1 MKQNLKVSTV
11 ITTYRR
17 TDMLKRAIDSVLNQ
31 TYSNIEVIVVDDN
44 DEKSEDR
51 KNTEE
56 IMTSY
61 ANNQKVKYIK
71 HKVNM
76 NGAAARNTGIKNST
90 GEIVCFLDDD
100 DWYLETKIEKQLEFL
115 CKNKDYKAVYCGWH
129 RNGKIVIPKRK
140 GNLGFELLSGDSL
153 IYTNT
158 IMMWKNI
165 AEKIGGWDERFKR
178 NQEAAFLLRYFK
190 YGFSIGVIEECLV
203 EFDTSD
209 RRNQLDSELVIESVL
224 SINPNATM
232 VIKSTVPVGYTEKVR
247 KMFKT
252 DNIIFSPEFL
262 REGKALYD
270 NLYPSRIIV
279 GEQSER
285 AQKFASLLAEGAIKE
300 DIPTLFTDSTEAE
313 AVKLFSNTWNKLDFT
328 YVCEKNDIIDIKP
341 EKYEEMIT
349 LAEKLSSQ
357 FPFVRVDFY
366 YINNKIYFGELT
378 FTPNNGMESIKPIER
393 DMEIAGWIDIKKYK

>member
-1 MKQNLKVSTV
+1 MKIYASPKKIGYVSQDSSCWFEGYNEKYFHDKGALYYCISNKYSKLLCLQFLLRKRKKVCENIDIIRAYKLMVSGINIDINESNKMNENLKVSTI

-17 TDMLKRAIDSVLNQ
+17 ADMLKRAIDSVLNQ

-61 ANNQKVKYIK
+61 ANNPKVKYIK
-71 HKVNM
+71 HKGNM

-165 AEKIGGWDERFKR
+165 AEKIGGWDERFRR

-209 RRNQLDSELVIESVL
+209 RRNQLDSEKNEEQFEFYLREHEDMIKKLADFDKNARKKIYSKRYRGVL
-224 SINPNATM
+224 LYHL
-232 VIKSTVPVGYTEKVR
+232 KSK
-247 KMFKT
+247 
-252 DNIIFSPEFL
+252 NIINAFKVYIKMIKYIPIMFN
-262 REGKALYD
+262 KD
-270 NLYPSRIIV
+270 IIV
-279 GEQSER
+279 YICYR
-285 AQKFASLLAEGAIKE
+285 LINK
-300 DIPTLFTDSTEAE
+300 DIC
-313 AVKLFSNTWNKLDFT
+313 N
-328 YVCEKNDIIDIKP
+328 Y
-341 EKYEEMIT
+341 
-349 LAEKLSSQ
+349 
-357 FPFVRVDFY
+357 
-366 YINNKIYFGELT
+366 
-378 FTPNNGMESIKPIER
+378 
-393 DMEIAGWIDIKKYK
+393 

>member
-1 MKQNLKVSTV
+1 MNKNLKVSTI

-17 TDMLKRAIDSVLNQ
+17 ADMLKRAIDSVLNQ

-61 ANNQKVKYIK
+61 ANNPKVKYIK

-76 NGAAARNTGIKNST
+76 
-90 GEIVCFLDDD
+90 
-100 DWYLETKIEKQLEFL
+100 TKIEKRLEFL

-209 RRNQLDSELVIESVL
+209 RRNQLDSEKNE
-224 SINPNATM
+224 
-232 VIKSTVPVGYTEKVR
+232 EQ
-247 KMFKT
+247 F
-252 DNIIFSPEFL
+252 EFYL
-262 REGKALYD
+262 REHEDMIKKLAEFDKNARKKIYSKRYRGVLLYHLKSKNIVNAFKVYIKMIKYIPIMFNKD
-270 NLYPSRIIV
+270 IIV
-279 GEQSER
+279 YICYR
-285 AQKFASLLAEGAIKE
+285 LINK
-300 DIPTLFTDSTEAE
+300 DIC
-313 AVKLFSNTWNKLDFT
+313 N
-328 YVCEKNDIIDIKP
+328 Y
-341 EKYEEMIT
+341 
-349 LAEKLSSQ
+349 
-357 FPFVRVDFY
+357 
-366 YINNKIYFGELT
+366 
-378 FTPNNGMESIKPIER
+378 
-393 DMEIAGWIDIKKYK
+393 

>member
-1 MKQNLKVSTV
+1 MNKNLKVSTI

-17 TDMLKRAIDSVLNQ
+17 ADMLKRAIDSVLNQ

-61 ANNQKVKYIK
+61 ANNPKVKYIK

-203 EFDTSD
+203 EFDKNARKKIYSK
-209 RRNQLDSELVIESVL
+209 RYRGVL
-224 SINPNATM
+224 LYHL
-232 VIKSTVPVGYTEKVR
+232 KSK
-247 KMFKT
+247 
-252 DNIIFSPEFL
+252 NIINAFKVYIKMIKYIPIMFN
-262 REGKALYD
+262 KD
-270 NLYPSRIIV
+270 IIV
-279 GEQSER
+279 YICYR
-285 AQKFASLLAEGAIKE
+285 LINK
-300 DIPTLFTDSTEAE
+300 DIC
-313 AVKLFSNTWNKLDFT
+313 N
-328 YVCEKNDIIDIKP
+328 Y
-341 EKYEEMIT
+341 
-349 LAEKLSSQ
+349 
-357 FPFVRVDFY
+357 
-366 YINNKIYFGELT
+366 
-378 FTPNNGMESIKPIER
+378 
-393 DMEIAGWIDIKKYK
+393 